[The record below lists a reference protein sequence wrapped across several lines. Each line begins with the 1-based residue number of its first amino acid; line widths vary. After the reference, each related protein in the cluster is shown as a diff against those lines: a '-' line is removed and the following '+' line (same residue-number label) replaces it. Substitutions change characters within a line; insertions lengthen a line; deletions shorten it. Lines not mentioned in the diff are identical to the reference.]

1 MSLHVLMF
9 FKVLWFI
16 AGREP
21 ITLCWNFFSSKKS
34 IIVEFLSS
42 FSKNP
47 EIIDQ
52 VFFVDRQQMST
63 YYITYLGWYDICLW
77 SSFLN
82 EESICR
88 ALWSFN
94 GKSGVSTSDGSCTRK
109 RISNQSILSE
119 ISHKLNKILLQ
130 SHFQTNHLIIQTIWH
145 ENEEKTSST
154 CLY

>member
-1 MSLHVLMF
+1 MF

-94 GKSGVSTSDGSCTRK
+94 GKSGVSTSDGSCTWN
-109 RISNQSILSE
+109 RISRNPNSAKKISGPENLKSPGKKNLRNQIKFCV
-119 ISHKLNKILLQ
+119 KL
-130 SHFQTNHLIIQTIWH
+130 HFWQF
-145 ENEEKTSST
+145 
-154 CLY
+154 